1 MGARRL
7 CAQQSQTPSA
17 KPAAPQAAAEQG
29 QQQGEKSSPQEK
41 PKPAEQKPAE
51 QNPAQTPE
59 SRQPAGKGPPAQ
71 QQPQLEAPQVA
82 PAPQLPKPAEAAP
95 VQQPQQAVIEEIL
108 FRGNRRIPG
117 ATLRARIFS
126 HKGDVYDENALER
139 DFMALWNTGFLDDI
153 RLEVSDGKTGKII
166 TFYVREKKL
175 VRSIDYKGLSSVQQ
189 SDVLDRFKERKVGLS
204 IQSQYDPV
212 VIKRAEVVLEQML
225 AEHGRQ
231 FASVRARTRN
241 IPPNSVALTFIVVE
255 GPKVKV
261 GNVRFQGNTVFSNLT
276 LERAMKYSKPF
287 GAPPWFYWFHKT
299 YDKDKIDYDL
309 EQVRSLYQDHGYF
322 TAWVKEPQIKMTDTK
337 HRAPFFWSWGRG
349 KRVDLTIP
357 LEEGPQYRLGKF
369 VIRGNKLFKQEQLA
383 LVLQMKSG
391 DIFKLSKVRKALENY
406 KKLYGQFGYIN
417 FVATPDPERDDKRR
431 LVNLALDFDEE
442 KQFFVHR
449 IEFSGNT
456 KTRDK
461 VIRRELL
468 LNEGQLFSTT
478 LWDYSILRV
487 NQLGF
492 FDPIKKEDYDIK
504 QNEKE
509 GTVDVNVKVKESGRN
524 S

>member
-1 MGARRL
+1 MNASLHLWRVLALILFCGLGLSTSKL
-7 CAQQSQTPSA
+7 CAVQDPAPADKSAASSPNVPQQDQRPPAPQNQKATEQKSTEQKPTDQKPGDQ
-17 KPAAPQAAAEQG
+17 KPAHQ
-29 QQQGEKSSPQEK
+29 K
-41 PKPAEQKPAE
+41 PPEQKPAE
-51 QNPAQTPE
+51 EKPGEQKPGNQPTPAQP
-59 SRQPAGKGPPAQ
+59 QL
-71 QQPQLEAPQVA
+71 QLEAPQVA
-82 PAPQLPKPAEAAP
+82 PATPQTPDTGKPAAPAPAPEA
-95 VQQPQQAVIEEIL
+95 QATVIESII
-108 FRGNRRIPG
+108 FRGNRRIPA

-126 HKGDVYDENALER
+126 KPGDVYDENALER
-139 DFMALWNTGFLDDI
+139 DFMALWNTGFLDDV
-153 RLEVSDGKTGKII
+153 RLEVSDGKTGKIV
-166 TFYVREKKL
+166 TFFVREKKL
-175 VRSIDYKGLSSVQQ
+175 VRSIDYKGLSSVQT

-212 VIKRAEVVLEQML
+212 VIKRAEVVLQQLL

-241 IPPNSVALTFIVVE
+241 IPPNSVALVFIVVE

-322 TAWVKEPQIKMTDTK
+322 TALVKEPQIKMTDTK

-391 DIFKLSKVRKALENY
+391 DIFNLSKVRKALENY
-406 KKLYGQFGYIN
+406 KKLYGQFG
-417 FVATPDPERDDKRR
+417 
-431 LVNLALDFDEE
+431 
-442 KQFFVHR
+442 
-449 IEFSGNT
+449 
-456 KTRDK
+456 
-461 VIRRELL
+461 
-468 LNEGQLFSTT
+468 
-478 LWDYSILRV
+478 
-487 NQLGF
+487 
-492 FDPIKKEDYDIK
+492 
-504 QNEKE
+504 
-509 GTVDVNVKVKESGRN
+509 
-524 S
+524 